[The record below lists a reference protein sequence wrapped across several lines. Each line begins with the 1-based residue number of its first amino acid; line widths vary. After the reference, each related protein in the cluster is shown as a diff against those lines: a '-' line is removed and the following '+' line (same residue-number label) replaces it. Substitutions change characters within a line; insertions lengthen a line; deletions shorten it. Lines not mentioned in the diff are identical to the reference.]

1 MSLPND
7 AQAALEHFAAAQGW
21 EQRARLLMQWG
32 ERLAPMAEA
41 EKTEANRVHGCE
53 SQVWLVVQR
62 DGARRDGAR
71 HGGAQHDGV
80 HWQFKA
86 TSDARLLRGLLALL
100 LVRVEG
106 LDRDALAALDLRA
119 WFAQLGLER
128 QLSPSRSNGLHAVV
142 LRMAELLA
150 KG

>member
-7 AQAALEHFAAAQGW
+7 AQTALDSFAAAQGW

-62 DGARRDGAR
+62 SGAGCDGARW
-71 HGGAQHDGV
+71 H
-80 HWQFKA
+80 FKA

-106 LDRDALAALDLRA
+106 LDGAALAVLDVRG
-119 WFAQLGLER
+119 WFTQLGLER
-128 QLSPSRSNGLHAVV
+128 QLSPSRSNGLHAVLV
-142 LRMAELLA
+142 RMGELLA
-150 KG
+150 EA